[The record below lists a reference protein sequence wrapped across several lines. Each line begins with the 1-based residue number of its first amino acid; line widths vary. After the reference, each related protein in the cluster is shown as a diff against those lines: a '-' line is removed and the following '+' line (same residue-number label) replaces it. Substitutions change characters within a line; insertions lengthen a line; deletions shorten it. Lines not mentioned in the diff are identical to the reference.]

1 MSTIFSFTYF
11 PEFTS
16 AGIVLRKAEE
26 KDAKDLLALY
36 SDESVVQFLPLNLF
50 LSIEDAK
57 EEMRWHEQIFQ
68 SQSGL
73 RWMIEDKQLEKIIGT
88 CGFLN
93 YEKKH
98 NRMEI
103 GYDLAPEFWG
113 QVFMPEALKLIIE
126 FGFSKMRINKIEAKV
141 EPKNKASIRLL
152 EKLGFQ
158 QEGLLR
164 QHEFEKGNYIGL
176 LVFSKLR
183 SDESLS

>member
-1 MSTIFSFTYF
+1 MSTIFSFTHF
-11 PEFTS
+11 PEFAS
-16 AGIVLRKAEE
+16 ARIVLRRAEE

-36 SDESVVQFLPLNLF
+36 SDESVVQFLPLDLF
-50 LSIEDAK
+50 LSTEDAK
-57 EEMRWHEQIFQ
+57 EEMRWYEQIFQ
-68 SQSGL
+68 NQSGI
-73 RWMIEDKQLEKIIGT
+73 RWMIEDKQLKKVIGT

-113 QVFMPEALKLIIE
+113 QGFMPEALKLIIE

-158 QEGLLR
+158 KEGLLR
-164 QHEFEKGNYIGL
+164 QHEFEKGNYIDL
-176 LVFSKLR
+176 LVFSKLS
-183 SDESLS
+183 SDESLL